1 MLRFKGN
8 FKSAFVLFLFLFS
21 IVQAFAQ
28 KGIVK
33 GNVIDAKTAEEL
45 IGVSVLVEGTST
57 GTTTDLYG
65 NYQLSLPVGT
75 YNLVISYIS
84 YTSQKIQGVEVK
96 EGEISQIDIK
106 LAEETTMLQE
116 VVVEAKAINNNDI
129 AILKMQQKAFA
140 VQDGIT
146 ASEIKLTGASNSAES
161 MKQVTGASLE
171 GGRFIVMRGLGDRY
185 TITQLNGITLPS
197 TDPYRNSSSMDL
209 IPSSMVDNIITVK
222 TFTPDQPGNFTG
234 GNVNITTKSLPEQFY
249 LNFGTGI
256 GFNTVSS
263 LKDNFLT
270 DPVKGKND
278 WLGYDDGSREMPT
291 LLQNAANRALIS
303 GSPQGLEV
311 NARDLSEQYNQ
322 LRNILNSTSKELAS
336 RGYIPTTKNTFLNTS
351 YNLSL
356 GNRKNLGGSTNFGY
370 SIGLNYSR
378 NYTIYENRELNAWEF
393 SSVGAEAL
401 NNRQKLTGNVGI
413 DNPNIGGIVS
423 LALQTNPQNEISL
436 NLIYNHDAEIEGA
449 SFPNGQLPAVISTPT
464 HEFFS
469 YKTSMMERTLSTAQ
483 LTGKHIFNG
492 LNKAELQWIGSFTNA
507 SQLEPDVRLLA
518 YDKRPNAEDDT
529 KLSYNLIKADYELPF
544 HFFRD
549 LQDQQVNF
557 NLDFT
562 LPIGSNPNN
571 KIKFG
576 GLFSR
581 KNREFEEFRYQL
593 FEPRNGVY
601 DEYLAFSEAD
611 GNLDAFFSP
620 ENTAVVGQNA
630 SRYIIGNIYSN
641 QTLPQ
646 NSYEGFEQVIAF
658 YTMGVYNF
666 TEKLKVIGGARLEQT
681 NFEVTVPQVDTL
693 KGEINKLDVLPAL
706 HLVYAANDKTNIRV
720 SASQTLARPNM
731 REMAPFASF
740 ELLGGDI
747 IQGNPNIK
755 RTLVQNFDLRYE
767 VFPKSGELLAASA
780 FFKTF
785 QDPIVRVIDVRAAGS
800 SRQFNYDNSESGLL
814 VGLELEFRKKLDF
827 ISPTLDKFKFASN
840 FTYTYSKMKLTDIEY
855 QSAKDFGIGKYR
867 PFQAQSPFIWN
878 VNLSYLNAEK
888 DFESAIFMN
897 MFGRRLYANGAA
909 GTPDIYEIY
918 GRNPNAIPTPDLGFT
933 VSKGIGKH
941 FNVKLTA
948 QNLLNVE
955 NIRNHEYN
963 NNYFI
968 TDAYRRGTTLNLSLK
983 YSY

>member
-8 FKSAFVLFLFLFS
+8 FKSILVFLIFVLS
-21 IVQAFAQ
+21 IGQAFAQ

-33 GNVIDAKTAEEL
+33 GNIIDAKTAEEL
-45 IGVSVLVEGTST
+45 IGVSVLVEGTTT

-75 YNLVISYIS
+75 HNILISYIS
-84 YTSQKIQGVEVK
+84 YTSQKIQGVEIK
-96 EGEISQIDIK
+96 EGGITQIDIK
-106 LAEETTMLQE
+106 LAEEATMLQE
-116 VVVEAKAINNNDI
+116 VVVEAKAINNNDV
-129 AILKMQQKAFA
+129 ALLKLQQKAYA

-161 MKQVTGASLE
+161 MKQVTGATIE

-185 TITQLNGITLPS
+185 TITQLNGVTLPS

-209 IPSSMVDNIITVK
+209 IPSSMVDNIVTVK

-249 LNFGTGI
+249 FNFGTSV
-256 GFNTVSS
+256 GFNTISS
-263 LKDNFLT
+263 FNNNFLT

-278 WLGYDDGSREMPT
+278 WLGFDDGSREMPT
-291 LLQNAANRALIS
+291 LLQSAENRALIS

-311 NARDLSEQYNQ
+311 NARSFGEEYDG
-322 LRNILNSTSKELAS
+322 LRNIINSTSKELAS
-336 RGYIPTTKNTFLNTS
+336 RGYIPVSKNSLLNHS
-351 YNLSL
+351 YNLSF
-356 GNRKNLGGSTNFGY
+356 GNRKNLGGTTNFGY
-370 SIGLNYSR
+370 TVGLNYSR
-378 NYTIYENRELNAWEF
+378 NYTMYENRELNAWEF
-393 SSVGAEAL
+393 SSVGATAL

-413 DNPNIGGIVS
+413 DNPNLGGILS
-423 LALQTNPQNEISL
+423 LALQANPQNEISF
-436 NLIYNHDAEIEGA
+436 NLIYNHDSEIEGA
-449 SFPNGQLPAVISTPT
+449 SFPNGQLPAVISTPA
-464 HEFFS
+464 HQFFS
-469 YKTSMMERTLSTAQ
+469 YKTSMLERTLSTAQ
-483 LTGKHIFNG
+483 LTGKHVFNS
-492 LNKAELQWIGSFTNA
+492 LDKAELQWIGSFTKA

-518 YDKRPNAEDDT
+518 YDLRPNAEDET
-529 KLSYNLIKADYELPF
+529 KLEYNLIKADYELPF

-549 LQDQQVNF
+549 LQDQQINT

-562 LPIGSNPNN
+562 LPLGANSNN
-571 KIKFG
+571 KIKIG

-581 KNREFEEFRYQL
+581 KDRNFEEYRYQL
-593 FEPRNGVY
+593 FEPRNGSFN
-601 DEYLAFSEAD
+601 EYLAFTESN

-620 ENTAVVGQNA
+620 QNTGVVGQTD
-630 SRYIIGNIYSN
+630 SRYIVGNIYSN

-646 NSYEGFEQVIAF
+646 NFYEGFEQVLAF
-658 YTMGVYNF
+658 YAMGVYNI

-693 KGEINKLDVLPAL
+693 KGEIKKLDILPAL
-706 HLVYAANDKTNIRV
+706 HFVYAINDKSNFRF

-767 VFPKSGELLAASA
+767 IFPKSGELFAVSA

-814 VGLELEFRKKLDF
+814 GGIELEFRKKLDF
-827 ISPTLDKFKFASN
+827 ISPAFEKMKFATN
-840 FTYTYSKMKLTDIEY
+840 FTYTYSRMKLTDIEY

-878 VNLSYLNAEK
+878 VNLSYLDFDK
-888 DFESAIFMN
+888 DFETAIFMN

-918 GRNPNAIPTPDLGFT
+918 GRNDNAIPTPDLGFT
-933 VSKGIGKH
+933 VSKGISKH
-941 FNVKLTA
+941 FNVKFTA
-948 QNLLNVE
+948 QNLLDAE
-955 NIRNHEYN
+955 NIRNHEYKD
-963 NNYFI
+963 NYFVS
-968 TDAYRRGTTLNLSLK
+968 DAYRRGTTFNLSVK